1 MSDYTDHYGLLK
13 LGAGE
18 SLSTDSYKFT
28 DADRDIIDRVL
39 YQGAT
44 LHRHTGTTAT
54 SNAPTQAL
62 TSTLDQLG
70 GSLAPGTQY
79 WWVYT
84 YSDENGNETSASPV
98 VTETTDSQVAIPSVP
113 TSSTSTTGGTLTE
126 GQYYYAV
133 TAYQGSTAYETLTG
147 GLRTVSIPTGTIT
160 NTVTL
165 TMGTLPTGADGYNIY
180 RRTTGGSGIF
190 YIGSTASTTFTDT
203 GYAPNCDRTLPFA
216 NTTNTVNEVTLCL
229 PGATPTVPAGYTWNL
244 YRTYREDNWTN
255 SLVARGITTGCY
267 VDEGGATSAGQP
279 PSGTTVTEQP
289 SQVILTD
296 AGEVQ
301 GNLPPGMVAHPFVA
315 ELHIHGTV
323 ATGTRLDEWVCCYPE
338 AVIKGVRIAATGTP
352 ASTDIVADINLNR
365 EGATPVWAS
374 IFTQQHLRP
383 ILGPGFYVG
392 EVTVPNVV
400 TLYAGDQLSLDVD
413 QAGGSAT
420 PTDANLKVF
429 VYGWAYF
436 DTTTSHSTGATPV
449 NPPWV

>member
-1 MSDYTDHYGLLK
+1 MADYTDHYDLIK

-18 SLSTDSYKFT
+18 SLATDSYKFT
-28 DADRDIIDRVL
+28 NADRDTIDSIL
-39 YQGAT
+39 YQAAT

-54 SNAPTQAL
+54 NNAPTQAL
-62 TSTLDQLG
+62 DGTLDQLG

-84 YSDENGNETSASPV
+84 YTDSYGNETSASPV
-98 VTETTDSQVAIPSVP
+98 ETLTTDSQVAIPSVP
-113 TSSTSTTGGTLTE
+113 TASTATTGGTLTE
-126 GQYYYAV
+126 GIYYYAI
-133 TAYQGSTAYETLTG
+133 TAYQGSTEYETLTG
-147 GLRTVSIPTGTIT
+147 GLRTVNIPTGTIT

-165 TMGTLPTGADGYNIY
+165 NLGTLPTGADGYNIY
-180 RRTTGGSGIF
+180 RRTTGGSGVF

-203 GYAPNCDRTLPFA
+203 GYAPNCDRTLPFS

-229 PGATPTVPAGYTWNL
+229 PGATPTVPDGYTWNL

-279 PSGTTVTEQP
+279 PGGTIVSEQP
-289 SQVILTD
+289 SKVLLTD

-315 ELHIHGTV
+315 EFHIHGTV
-323 ATGTRLDEWVCCYPE
+323 TVGTRLDQWVCPYPE
-338 AVIKGVRIAATGTP
+338 AVIKGVRLGATGTP
-352 ASTDIVADINLNR
+352 AATDIIVDINLNR

-392 EVTVPNVV
+392 ESTVPDVV

-420 PTDANLKVF
+420 PTDANLRVF

-436 DTTTSHSTGATPV
+436 ETTTSHSTGATPV
-449 NPPWV
+449 NPPWN